1 MAIGK
6 RLKELLKEK
15 KITVK
20 QLANLSGVSENTLYA
35 IIKRDNKKLNH
46 DIANRIARSLDVD
59 VYMLLGIET
68 DNALNTITE
77 KEPLMPGEIIID
89 ITIENFKKY
98 NKIFLLAFDKII
110 DEIYKS
116 YDVEVKFYNADT
128 GEEISLKNHDFKELS
143 DEDRLIFFQKTVKEI
158 RYNTI
163 LYTFSISIL

>member
-116 YDVEVKFYNADT
+116 YDV
-128 GEEISLKNHDFKELS
+128 
-143 DEDRLIFFQKTVKEI
+143 
-158 RYNTI
+158 
-163 LYTFSISIL
+163 